1 MSVSVF
7 HQMLYDLAGG
17 TATSDK
23 IEGHNLSQKVV
34 VTNLVSPSVGVF
46 QMLYLVFG
54 KLCFLFE
61 TVYLVIGKAYLV
73 YISVKTSRITWYRLL
88 QGFGTAPF
96 ERSKRKPKFV
106 GAYFTYKS
114 YNTGSRLSVRH
125 PNILVYTFYRTA
137 DKFMFP
143 VTGICLNG

>member
-1 MSVSVF
+1 MELTHYIAVGWLKLCLVSTGSWMIQTKVFFLLISKYPGVITNGWSIFPSNLVQDLEWVKHTSKMSVSVF

-73 YISVKTSRITWYRLL
+73 YISVKTSRIT
-88 QGFGTAPF
+88 
-96 ERSKRKPKFV
+96 
-106 GAYFTYKS
+106 
-114 YNTGSRLSVRH
+114 
-125 PNILVYTFYRTA
+125 
-137 DKFMFP
+137 
-143 VTGICLNG
+143 